1 MAREAKVFF
10 YGLFMDPEALK
21 ARGFQPSNVKAAFVD
36 GFALQLGQRA
46 TLVAAPDRRVYGMLM
61 TLPHHEIDALYSES
75 SVELYLRSLSSH
87 TRATAV
93 RSPLYVSIC
102 RPLLKVW
109 TPIPNTPP
117 HCNRSPEGWAC
128 RKATSRRSEM
138 KQSWAEARY
147 SAPLKPVVRGRLSRW
162 RNPPLPSSMRRITLR

>member
-10 YGLFMDPEALK
+10 YGLFMDPEALR

-61 TLPHHEIDALYSES
+61 TLPHDEIDALYSES
-75 SVELYLRSLSSH
+75 SVELYRPEPVLAHSSDGSS
-87 TRATAV
+87 A
-93 RSPLYVSIC
+93 LYVSIC

-109 TPIPNTPP
+109 TPIPNTPLR
-117 HCNRSPEGWAC
+117 CNRSPEGWAC

-138 KQSWAEARY
+138 KQSWAEARH
-147 SAPLKPVVRGRLSRW
+147 SAPLKPVVRGAAQPMAA
-162 RNPPLPSSMRRITLR
+162 NGPSAG

>member
-36 GFALQLGQRA
+36 GFALRLGQRA

-75 SVELYLRSLSSH
+75 SVELYRPEPVLAHSSDGSSEPALCFNLP
-87 TRATAV
+87 TIAQSVDPNPEYAAALQSVAR
-93 RSPLYVSIC
+93 RLGLPEGYVSAIGD
-102 RPLLKVW
+102 
-109 TPIPNTPP
+109 
-117 HCNRSPEGWAC
+117 E
-128 RKATSRRSEM
+128 
-138 KQSWAEARY
+138 AE
-147 SAPLKPVVRGRLSRW
+147 PG
-162 RNPPLPSSMRRITLR
+162 